1 MRYTL
6 YLLGCVVLAA
16 LGAVVSISSSGTA
29 LEFYRLTGLLDY
41 ATLAWLL
48 AVCVLALLGTGSLR
62 AFGRAFRTTFQREN
76 PSPPPKPGR
85 ALGPGRWCPPPPC
98 WPGAWACWPT

>member
-48 AVCVLALLGTGSLR
+48 EQAEAMN
-62 AFGRAFRTTFQREN
+62 A
-76 PSPPPKPGR
+76 SPPRTPEECR
-85 ALGPGRWCPPPPC
+85 AYYETISHGGD
-98 WPGAWACWPT
+98 